1 MWTSS
6 QPINKTNVAAIETA
20 SDRVIQLVSR
30 AQLQTSVW
38 PSRSLSSYADAAQI
52 VFLRDYLVR
61 VTYRQAH

>member
-20 SDRVIQLVSR
+20 SDRVIQVVSR